1 MDKGKPFSGCNGHQR
16 CEEYCSG
23 PIEQFLYY
31 NNTKQKNPKEVFAQE
46 TKDKVSRSMWFTVHP
61 FIFGSVEAPEFQNYY
76 AHGRRNT

>member
-31 NNTKQKNPKEVFAQE
+31 NNTKQKNPKDVSAQD
-46 TKDKVSRSMWFTVHP
+46 TKDKVSWFNSI
-61 FIFGSVEAPEFQNYY
+61 IFGARTSELLCTWP
-76 AHGRRNT
+76 